1 VEYAVVNLDMLAE
14 VFDAG
19 SAVTPDLLRQRGLVR
34 DRKALIKVLGRGDLE
49 KQLSVQAHKFSE
61 SAAKKI
67 AAAGGVAEV
76 IS

>member
-1 VEYAVVNLDMLAE
+1 VVNLDVLGE

-34 DRKALIKVLGRGDLE
+34 ETGVRIKVLGRGDLA
-49 KQLSVQAHKFSE
+49 KKLTVQAHKFSG

-67 AAAGGVAEV
+67 EAAGGIAEV
-76 IS
+76 ISER